1 MERGQKVL
9 ALTIVFLAL
18 SILVGCYWISR
29 SIENSV
35 TSNSNSIVQ
44 ASQNITS
51 YMSRA
56 NTSQNDILNQ
66 AQAANYLQITEDRL
80 FKVIDAIPHVRL
92 GGQDIFSKK
101 ALSDWVEKSNFS
113 SDVN

>member
-1 MERGQKVL
+1 
-9 ALTIVFLAL
+9 
-18 SILVGCYWISR
+18 
-29 SIENSV
+29 
-35 TSNSNSIVQ
+35 
-44 ASQNITS
+44 
-51 YMSRA
+51 MSRA

-80 FKVIDAIPHVRL
+80 LKVIDAIPHVRL